1 MADYELSK
9 KNCETVRNLKDNL
22 SLKYMFPVDTMLNN
36 NVIITSNDVAALVWP
51 NNDAKLRHLSGL
63 WKMS

>member
-36 NVIITSNDVAALVWP
+36 NVINTS
-51 NNDAKLRHLSGL
+51 KRHCDIGL
-63 WKMS
+63 T

>member
-36 NVIITSNDVAALVWP
+36 NVIITSNDVAALVWR
-51 NNDAKLRHLSGL
+51 NNDAKLRQLSGL
-63 WKMS
+63 WKML

>member
-1 MADYELSK
+1 MADYELTK

-36 NVIITSNDVAALVWP
+36 VIITSNDVAALVWR
-51 NNDAKLRHLSGL
+51 NNYAKLRHLSGL
-63 WKMS
+63 WKIS

>member
-36 NVIITSNDVAALVWP
+36 NASMDGQRQLQGETRNI
-51 NNDAKLRHLSGL
+51 
-63 WKMS
+63 

>member
-36 NVIITSNDVAALVWP
+36 NVIITSNDVASLVWR

-63 WKMS
+63 WKML